1 MLKKGVKHL
10 IQCRCILPTLKGR
23 SNPPLHS
30 FIVFSII
37 DENGSLIGKNVSCNN
52 CGVMHH
58 VTEVCTSSIVQSV
71 DGSSSQVSI
80 DDIAMFLPDSVK
92 NILES
97 YSKELPDYEHVKF
110 MIDENIT
117 NEFVVLD
124 QEFNEGKKSGKIL
137 KYKGSNKFEIEPFSR
152 KEFFDL

>member
-1 MLKKGVKHL
+1 MSKKGLKHL

-23 SNPPLHS
+23 SDPPLHS
-30 FIVFSII
+30 FIAFSII
-37 DENGSLIGKNVSCNN
+37 GEDGNLIEKRVSCNN
-52 CGVMHH
+52 CGVMHL
-58 VTEVCTSSIVQSV
+58 VTEVCVSSIVQSV

-80 DDIAMFLPDSVK
+80 DDVAIFLPDSVK
-92 NILES
+92 SILES
-97 YSKELPDYEHVKF
+97 YNKELPDYEHIKF

-117 NEFVVLD
+117 SEFIVLD

-152 KEFFDL
+152 REFFDL